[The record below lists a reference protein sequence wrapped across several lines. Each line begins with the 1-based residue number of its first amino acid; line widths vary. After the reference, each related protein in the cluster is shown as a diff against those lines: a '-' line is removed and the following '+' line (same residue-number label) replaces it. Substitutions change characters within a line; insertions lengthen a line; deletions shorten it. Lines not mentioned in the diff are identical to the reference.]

1 MSERTPSSLRESRAQ
16 PAGRQ
21 GLRARRQRLRR
32 RIIIS
37 LLILLLVLGG
47 LADYGLWQKPVRI
60 SRIGIVGADPALA
73 TLAQDALSGT
83 YLGIIPRDSGFFIP
97 SSAIRNG
104 ILAAHPEIAAVSVR
118 HDGLAGIVIRAD
130 ARVPIARWC
139 GLGPTEGV
147 DEYCYL
153 VDANGFVFSVADAS
167 STPLNPFKVY
177 VPLIGGTSTEP
188 LRATIAHADVL
199 PSTFD
204 FARQLSTLGSAVT
217 SVIVNDDEVSDVL
230 ASGTRITY
238 VLGAEQQAFAAL
250 VSSKGQFDLSDG
262 SIDYVDLRFPGK
274 VYLKKKDGDTVT
286 E

>member
-1 MSERTPSSLRESRAQ
+1 M
-16 PAGRQ
+16 GRQ

-32 RIIIS
+32 R
-37 LLILLLVLGG
+37 LLVGLLFLLLVLAG
-47 LADYGLWQKPVRI
+47 LADYGLWRKGVRI
-60 SRIGIVGADPALA
+60 SHIGIVGADPALA
-73 TLAQDALSGT
+73 TLAQSALAGT

-97 SSAIRNG
+97 SSAIREA

-118 HDGLAGIVIRAD
+118 HDGLDGIIVKAD
-130 ARVPIARWC
+130 MRVPVARWC
-139 GLGPTEGV
+139 GLSPTEGV

-153 VDANGFVFSVADAS
+153 VDANGFVFSAADAS

-177 VPLIGGTSTEP
+177 VPLLGGTSTEP
-188 LRATIAHADVL
+188 LRASIAHADVL

-204 FARQLSTLGSAVT
+204 FARQLSTLGSTVT

-230 ASGTRITY
+230 VSGTRITY

-250 VSSKGQFDLSDG
+250 VSAKGQFNLSDG
-262 SIDYVDLRFPGK
+262 SVDYVDLRFPGK
-274 VYLKKKDGDTVT
+274 VYLKKKEGGTVT